1 VSKVWSCGDC
11 AWHDYWEPDP
21 CFTPTTQVLLAD
33 GTSKDIQDI
42 EPGDKV
48 LSYDMFTD
56 QQVIGEVVE
65 LQEHLDGSYEY
76 YIINNTLEITPNHP
90 VLINGVWSRI
100 SNLEIGDTLEDNNGN
115 LVTVE
120 SIEKGYQ
127 TDKIYNVIVKN
138 YNTFYADSYLVA
150 SSF

>member
-1 VSKVWSCGDC
+1 MFPEKYKLQI
-11 AWHDYWEPDP
+11 HDE
-21 CFTPTTQVLLAD
+21 
-33 GTSKDIQDI
+33 GN
-42 EPGDKV
+42 
-48 LSYDMFTD
+48 YDY
-56 QQVIGEVVE
+56 
-65 LQEHLDGSYEY
+65 L
-76 YIINNTLEITPNHP
+76 IINNELKVTPNHP
-90 VLINGVWSRI
+90 VLINGVWLPI

-138 YNTFYADSYLVA
+138 YNTFYADTYLVA